1 MALML
6 VGLLKVFSALVLIVS
21 TSSNSLLLLVFYR
34 RPGLRTL
41 SNRFVMNL
49 LVTNLASSWILV
61 PLILWDRAQFSGW
74 APAPLPSAVWHGLT
88 GAVYAQSVLSV
99 MTVAVDQYYAVTDP
113 LRYHVTVNAASCAV
127 AVAVTWCLSAVAGA
141 LSAVRELDI
150 APRVY
155 LYGFPV
161 VYVGLL
167 YALPFVTVCCV
178 YVKICTAAHRNS
190 ERARRN
196 GSVPDHL
203 QQQQQPLQ
211 QPQQQQQ
218 QQQPLQQP
226 PQQQQQPP
234 QQPPQSQQPHA
245 LPYNNCCNN
254 NVQCNNGVNNNNGI
268 NNNINEYNIVPTIQ
282 EDEEDETLEAA
293 SLQAVVSHE
302 PEAQSKP
309 PPYHQTST
317 RASLKSTSSSIV
329 NHLRYRIS
337 NASMFR
343 YREET
348 RAAKISALVIV
359 TAAACWTP
367 YALLKLSVW
376 PPLFGDVP
384 SPGPLA
390 ALLSLSAHAVI
401 TPILFAHR
409 NRRVHRELC
418 RIFCRRK
425 RCSSFYDNVRNAT
438 VASSVAVP
446 AKPAAA
452 IAGPQHVFGRWFGR
466 PGRAARFAPPASVT
480 AAPGTLPPAAVHT
493 VGGVPN
499 AVAHH
504 LPTDTDM
511 TRSSF
516 SSNGSATTQ
525 ASSVITVD

>member
-1 MALML
+1 MALTL
-6 VGLLKVFSALVLIVS
+6 VSLLEFFSALVLIVS

-61 PLILWDRAQFSGW
+61 PLTLWDSDLLSGW
-74 APAPLPSAVWHGLT
+74 VSPMPAAVWYGLT

-99 MTVAVDQYYAVTDP
+99 MTVAVDQYYAVIDP
-113 LRYHVTVNAASCAV
+113 LRYHVTVNAASFAATV
-127 AVAVTWCLSAVAGA
+127 AITWCLSMLAGA
-141 LSAVRELDI
+141 LSAVRELPV
-150 APRVY
+150 APDVFRHA
-155 LYGFPV
+155 FPV
-161 VYVGLL
+161 TYTALL
-167 YALPFVTVCCV
+167 YAVPFVTVCVV

-196 GSVPDHL
+196 GSVPDQL

-211 QPQQQQQ
+211 QQQPPQSQQQQQQHQQSFQQ
-218 QQQPLQQP
+218 QQQPLQQQQLH
-226 PQQQQQPP
+226 QQQQQ
-234 QQPPQSQQPHA
+234 Q
-245 LPYNNCCNN
+245 LLY
-254 NVQCNNGVNNNNGI
+254 NNNNNSTS
-268 NNNINEYNIVPTIQ
+268 NNNINNIINNEYNTIVPTIH
-282 EDEEDETLEAA
+282 EEEDETLEAV
-293 SLQAVVSHE
+293 SLQAAVTYE
-302 PEAQSKP
+302 PETPFKP
-309 PPYHQTST
+309 LPFQHSSA

-348 RAAKISALVIV
+348 RAAKISVLVII

-367 YALLKLSVW
+367 YAVLKLSQW
-376 PPLFGDVP
+376 PLLSSDRGV
-384 SPGPLA
+384 SSSGSLV

-401 TPILFAHR
+401 TPVLFAHR

-438 VASSVAVP
+438 VASSVTAPVKSGP
-446 AKPAAA
+446 GTTAA
-452 IAGPQHVFGRWFGR
+452 AGPQHVFGRWFSR
-466 PGRAARFAPPASVT
+466 PGGIRFGKTSVAAYPVST
-480 AAPGTLPPAAVHT
+480 
-493 VGGVPN
+493 
-499 AVAHH
+499 AVASQLPNVAAAH

>member
-1 MALML
+1 MALTL
-6 VGLLKVFSALVLIVS
+6 VGLLKVFSTLVLIVS

-61 PLILWDRAQFSGW
+61 PLTLWDGSAFSW
-74 APAPLPSAVWHGLT
+74 APTLPASVWNGLT

-99 MTVAVDQYYAVTDP
+99 MAVAVDQYYAVTDP

-127 AVAVTWCLSAVAGA
+127 AVALTWCLSAVAGA
-141 LSAVRELDI
+141 LSAVRELSV
-150 APRVY
+150 APDAYRY
-155 LYGFPV
+155 SFPV
-161 VYVGLL
+161 AYVALL
-167 YALPFVTVCCV
+167 YVVPFVSVCWV

-196 GSVPDHL
+196 GSVPDQLQQH

-211 QPQQQQQ
+211 P
-218 QQQPLQQP
+218 
-226 PQQQQQPP
+226 
-234 QQPPQSQQPHA
+234 
-245 LPYNNCCNN
+245 
-254 NVQCNNGVNNNNGI
+254 NNNN
-268 NNNINEYNIVPTIQ
+268 NNNNEYNIVPTIQ
-282 EDEEDETLEAA
+282 EEDDETVEETQPA
-293 SLQAVVSHE
+293 QE
-302 PEAQSKP
+302 PDTPKP
-309 PPYHQTST
+309 PPFQHSST

-343 YREET
+343 YREES
-348 RAAKISALVIV
+348 RAAKISVLVIV

-367 YALLKLSVW
+367 YAAYKLSQW
-376 PPLFGDVP
+376 PPLAGTGYVP
-384 SPGPLA
+384 SPEPLA

-438 VASSVAVP
+438 VAAAVTP
-446 AKPAAA
+446 VKPADRLSGN
-452 IAGPQHVFGRWFGR
+452 GPPLHVFGRWFGR
-466 PGRAARFAPPASVT
+466 PSAASSAFLVPTLTVPD
-480 AAPGTLPPAAVHT
+480 AAQ
-493 VGGVPN
+493 
-499 AVAHH
+499 
-504 LPTDTDM
+504 LPTDTE
-511 TRSSF
+511 TARSSF

>member
-61 PLILWDRAQFSGW
+61 PLTLWESGPFSSW
-74 APAPLPSAVWHGLT
+74 TSPLPPAVWHGLT

-141 LSAVRELDI
+141 LSALCELSV
-150 APRVY
+150 APEVY
-155 LYGFPV
+155 RLVFPV
-161 VYVGLL
+161 TYAVLL
-167 YALPFVTVCCV
+167 YVVPFVTVCVV

-203 QQQQQPLQ
+203 QQQQPLQ
-211 QPQQQQQ
+211 QQQQQQPQQQ
-218 QQQPLQQP
+218 QQQPLQQ
-226 PQQQQQPP
+226 QLQ
-234 QQPPQSQQPHA
+234 
-245 LPYNNCCNN
+245 Y
-254 NVQCNNGVNNNNGI
+254 NNNNNNNANI
-268 NNNINEYNIVPTIQ
+268 NNNINNNEYNIVPTIQ
-282 EDEEDETLEAA
+282 EEDDEALESA
-293 SLQAVVSHE
+293 SLQAAVSYE
-302 PEAQSKP
+302 PEASSKP
-309 PPYHQTST
+309 PQST

-367 YALLKLSVW
+367 YAVLKLSEW
-376 PPLFGDVP
+376 PPLFGSGIP

-438 VASSVAVP
+438 VASSVASGP
-446 AKPAAA
+446 IKSAATIGGGGGLKA
-452 IAGPQHVFGRWFGR
+452 AGPQHVFGRWFG
-466 PGRAARFAPPASVT
+466 GGQGGGIGFDKSAAKPYVAPSSVVV
-480 AAPGTLPPAAVHT
+480 PAA
-493 VGGVPN
+493 
-499 AVAHH
+499 AH
-504 LPTDTDM
+504 LPTDTEM

-525 ASSVITVD
+525 TSSVITVD

>member
-61 PLILWDRAQFSGW
+61 PLTFWESGPFSGW
-74 APAPLPSAVWHGLT
+74 APPLPAAVWHGLT
-88 GAVYAQSVLSV
+88 GAVYTQSVLSV

-127 AVAVTWCLSAVAGA
+127 AVALTWCLSAVAGA
-141 LSAVRELDI
+141 LSTFRELSVAPEMYRYAFPI
-150 APRVY
+150 AY
-155 LYGFPV
+155 V
-161 VYVGLL
+161 VLL
-167 YALPFVTVCCV
+167 YVVPFVTVCVV

-211 QPQQQQQ
+211 QQQQ
-218 QQQPLQQP
+218 QQQPFQ
-226 PQQQQQPP
+226 QQQQQP
-234 QQPPQSQQPHA
+234 Q
-245 LPYNNCCNN
+245 Y
-254 NVQCNNGVNNNNGI
+254 NNNNNI
-268 NNNINEYNIVPTIQ
+268 NNNNNNINNNEYNIVPTIQ
-282 EDEEDETLEAA
+282 EEDDETLESA
-293 SLQAVVSHE
+293 SLQAAVSYE
-302 PEAQSKP
+302 PEASSKP
-309 PPYHQTST
+309 PQST

-367 YALLKLSVW
+367 YAVLKLSVW
-376 PPLFGDVP
+376 PPLSGGGIP

-390 ALLSLSAHAVI
+390 ALLALSAHAVI

-438 VASSVAVP
+438 VASSVA
-446 AKPAAA
+446 
-452 IAGPQHVFGRWFGR
+452 AGPVKSVATVGGVNVAGPKHVFGRWFGGG
-466 PGRAARFAPPASVT
+466 PGGIGFGKSATQPSVVPPSAVVPIAA
-480 AAPGTLPPAAVHT
+480 
-493 VGGVPN
+493 
-499 AVAHH
+499 H
-504 LPTDTDM
+504 LPTDTEM

-516 SSNGSATTQ
+516 SSNGSTATQT
-525 ASSVITVD
+525 SSVITVD

>member
-61 PLILWDRAQFSGW
+61 PLTLWESGPFSSW
-74 APAPLPSAVWHGLT
+74 APPLPAAVWHGLT
-88 GAVYAQSVLSV
+88 GAVYTQSVLSV

-127 AVAVTWCLSAVAGA
+127 AVALTWCLSAVVGA
-141 LSAVRELDI
+141 LSAFRELAV
-150 APRVY
+150 APEMYRY
-155 LYGFPV
+155 AFPV
-161 VYVGLL
+161 AYTALL
-167 YALPFVTVCCV
+167 YVVPFVTVCVV

-211 QPQQQQQ
+211 QQQQPQQQQQ
-218 QQQPLQQP
+218 QQQQQP
-226 PQQQQQPP
+226 FQQQQQ
-234 QQPPQSQQPHA
+234 QQQ
-245 LPYNNCCNN
+245 Y
-254 NVQCNNGVNNNNGI
+254 NNNNNSNI
-268 NNNINEYNIVPTIQ
+268 NNNEYNIVPTIQ
-282 EDEEDETLEAA
+282 EEDDETLESA
-293 SLQAVVSHE
+293 SLQAAVSYE
-302 PEAQSKP
+302 PEASSKP
-309 PPYHQTST
+309 PQST

-367 YALLKLSVW
+367 YAVLKLSVW
-376 PPLFGDVP
+376 PPLSGGGIP

-438 VASSVAVP
+438 VASSVAAGPV
-446 AKPAAA
+446 KSAASVGGVNA
-452 IAGPQHVFGRWFGR
+452 AGPQHVFGRWFG
-466 PGRAARFAPPASVT
+466 GGQGGMGFGKSAAKPSAVPSSIVVPT
-480 AAPGTLPPAAVHT
+480 AA
-493 VGGVPN
+493 
-499 AVAHH
+499 H
-504 LPTDTDM
+504 LPTDTEM

-516 SSNGSATTQ
+516 SSNGSTTTQ
-525 ASSVITVD
+525 TSSVITVD